1 MFCSHKEKKALW
13 FSRSKSVK
21 NLAESDGQ
29 FKHPIHKVIN
39 RRWSVI
45 TNPSGIK
52 KTKKRNS
59 FTMVPQ
65 PLHVEPDYIRVSKEE
80 YEDIKNRVS
89 AMEKRISIELD
100 TVQSQIKT
108 DNENNINIEVDVLND
123 VQTVYQQT
131 LESNQLS
138 PTTDQLAKRL
148 SRELKIRRSAEQK
161 IIRSP
166 SARKIGTMRKKSLER
181 SEAKVTR
188 HQSWHLGVRDSSLR
202 VSLKRGKPNT
212 VLTGLPVVEAKE
224 MSKDLMCNV
233 SGSSTDTW
241 STAENFFDTISLT
254 RSENDIINDK
264 SNSRASLAKLRCQNA
279 GMVLAKAKLFDK
291 LKESSDSSNGS
302 INKNL
307 ARVGTKIGSNRKID
321 NRLSYRVRSLKYE
334 DRKLGRKSMSPRKR
348 NGQLSQ
354 KAKLHIAKQY
364 MVDSR
369 SEKENIPIKDCDRI
383 NNFTTMSPKCMTPHI
398 KKSLNIKTPK
408 RLVRTPVIE
417 RSTPLRALKTP
428 GQHIV

>member
-1 MFCSHKEKKALW
+1 M
-13 FSRSKSVK
+13 K
-21 NLAESDGQ
+21 NLAESDSQ

-45 TNPSGIK
+45 TNPSGTK
-52 KTKKRNS
+52 KAKKRNS

-65 PLHVEPDYIRVSKEE
+65 PLNVEPDYIRVSKVE

-108 DNENNINIEVDVLND
+108 DNENNTNIEVNVLND

-166 SARKIGTMRKKSLER
+166 SARKIGSMRKKSLER
-181 SEAKVTR
+181 SGVKVTR
-188 HQSWHLGVRDSSLR
+188 HQSWHLGVRDSSQR
-202 VSLKRGKPNT
+202 ASLKRGKPNT
-212 VLTGLPVVEAKE
+212 VLTGLPVQEAKE
-224 MSKDLMCNV
+224 MLKDVTCNV

-241 STAENFFDTISLT
+241 TSADGFFDTLSLT

-264 SNSRASLAKLRCQNA
+264 STNRASIAKLRCQNA
-279 GMVLAKAKLFDK
+279 GMVLAKAKLFDQ
-291 LKESSDSSNGS
+291 LKDSSDSSNGS
-302 INKNL
+302 LNKNL
-307 ARVGTKIGSNRKID
+307 VRVGTKIGSNRKID

-334 DRKLGRKSMSPRKR
+334 DRKLGRKSMSPRRR

-369 SEKENIPIKDCDRI
+369 SEKENIIPIKDSDRI
-383 NNFTTMSPKCMTPHI
+383 NNFTAMSPKCMTPHI
-398 KKSLNIKTPK
+398 KKTLNIKTPK
-408 RLVRTPVIE
+408 RLIRTPVIE